1 MSDDY
6 RLNLLSEE
14 LDKYKAVALKLKA
27 ENEELKK
34 ENEEINSRMSDVI
47 YRATGGRLCYS
58 TYTLDAI
65 EHAFQD
71 QLEILSDRKTE
82 ELENEYEELE
92 KEYEE
97 LHIKYAGCKTANTA
111 IQAENEQLKETCDG
125 LLKIQFALADEGK
138 KYEKA
143 LEEIRE
149 IINKSCKQ
157 CKNEYLSEDYCSG
170 QSDCYEIMQVINEVL
185 EERVEE

>member
-1 MSDDY
+1 M
-6 RLNLLSEE
+6 NEIE
-14 LDKYKAVALKLKA
+14 KLKA

-82 ELENEYEELE
+82 ELEKEYEELE

-111 IQAENEQLKETCDG
+111 IQEENERLRKALKEIRTIAESFDYWRNTLAG
-125 LLKIQFALADEGK
+125 ASEKIHEI
-138 KYEKA
+138 
-143 LEEIRE
+143 EEIVDE
-149 IINKSCKQ
+149 
-157 CKNEYLSEDYCSG
+157 
-170 QSDCYEIMQVINEVL
+170 VIGVHK
-185 EERVEE
+185 